1 LCQLFIP
8 SVIDD
13 NRRAV
18 GGETL
23 GDRFANAS

>member
-1 LCQLFIP
+1 LFIP

-23 GDRFANAS
+23 GDRFANAA